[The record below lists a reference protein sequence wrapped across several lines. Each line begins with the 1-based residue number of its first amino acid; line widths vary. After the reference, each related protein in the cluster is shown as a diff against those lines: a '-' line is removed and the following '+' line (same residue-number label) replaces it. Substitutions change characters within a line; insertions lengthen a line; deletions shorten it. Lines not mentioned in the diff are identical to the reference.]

1 VRPHSR
7 VDASYGMGDY
17 GWVMDSDVVVWNS
30 DARYRPEL
38 EVEIE
43 LVLAAHEIPGEYGA
57 PMCGDLEVDIE
68 LELAPNEIPGQYHA
82 SLRRD
87 LEVEMS
93 ILNVAAPFAD
103 FGDAAEWFVADDFYA
118 AS

>member
-1 VRPHSR
+1 MRDDGR
-7 VDASYGMGDY
+7 
-17 GWVMDSDVVVWNS
+17 VMDSDVVWNL
-30 DARYRPEL
+30 DARHRPEL

-43 LVLAAHEIPGEYGA
+43 VVLSPHEIPGEHGA
-57 PMCGDLEVDIE
+57 AASRDLEVDFE
-68 LELAPNEIPGQYHA
+68 LELAPDEIPGQYRA

-93 ILNVAAPFAD
+93 LIDTSTPVPASVLVGG
-103 FGDAAEWFVADDFYA
+103 FGDADADAWFVADDFYA